1 MKYKNLSLRTQRVL
15 AFFVSVLMSGFL
27 GGLVGYSYATGG
39 EMPFQ
44 PTQVIALPTQS
55 ENYTSEDVEVFME
68 ADNTELN
75 KYDTGFNCVEYALLL
90 ARNAHWQGLP
100 AQVISLTYKEGVGHM
115 ILAFATEDKGWLFIE
130 PGTGKKIYPKIGQIY
145 GSRRITEMMI
155 LQTRWIPFEE
165 ACEGEG
171 K

>member
-15 AFFVSVLMSGFL
+15 AFSMSVLMSSFL
-27 GGLVGYSYATGG
+27 GGVAGFYVGTG
-39 EMPFQ
+39 EYPFVE
-44 PTQVIALPTQS
+44 TQAISLPAQS
-55 ENYTSEDVEVFME
+55 ESYTAEDIKVFVE
-68 ADNTELN
+68 ADNVELN

-115 ILAFATEDKGWLFIE
+115 ILAFATEDEGWVFIE
-130 PGTGKKIYPKIGQIY
+130 PETGKEIYPKIGQIY

>member
-27 GGLVGYSYATGG
+27 GGLVGNSYATGG

-55 ENYTSEDVEVFME
+55 ENYTSEDVGVFME
-68 ADNTELN
+68 TDNTELN

-90 ARNAHWQGLP
+90 ARSAHWQGLP
-100 AQVISLTYKEGVGHM
+100 AQVISLEYEEGVGHM
-115 ILAFATEDKGWLFIE
+115 ILVFATEDEGWLFIE
-130 PGTGKKIYPKIGQIY
+130 PQTGNRIYPEVGKIYNG
-145 GSRRITEMMI
+145 RRVEDMMI
-155 LQTRWIPFEE
+155 LQTRWIKFEE
-165 ACEGEG
+165 VC